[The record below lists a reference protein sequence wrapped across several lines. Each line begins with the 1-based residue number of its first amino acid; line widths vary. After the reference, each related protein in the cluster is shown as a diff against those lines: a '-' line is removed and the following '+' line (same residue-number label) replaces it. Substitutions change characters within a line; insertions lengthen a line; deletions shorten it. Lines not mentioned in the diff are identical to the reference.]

1 MGNTFYFD
9 FEVTF
14 MVWLQQ
20 ILGDVGGK
28 IAGFIT
34 MLGEETIY
42 VAILGFIY
50 WSLNKAYGIY
60 LGENLMTALVL
71 NPMVKN
77 IFDRRRPYV
86 DHKDIKCLKAVE
98 ADADINDLTAQGYSF
113 PSGHSTNA
121 MTLYGSLALYGKK
134 RFLTVIG
141 IVMPLLIGISR
152 VCLGVHY
159 PTDVLVGWLLGGIA
173 ILLTAAL
180 RRLVKTNWVR
190 YLILLALFI
199 PGCFYCNSED
209 YFTAL
214 GMAIGFFAAT
224 IFEEH
229 VVKFENTKHPLRMVL
244 RVVVGLGLFLGLNA
258 ALKAGFSL
266 VGFENYVARVI
277 RYALNVFV
285 LMGCYPALF
294 RYTGKLFK

>member
-1 MGNTFYFD
+1 MGNSFAFG

-14 MVWLQQ
+14 MVWLQEL
-20 ILGDVGGK
+20 IGDVGGK
-28 IAGFIT
+28 IAGFVT

-42 VAILGFIY
+42 VAILGFVY
-50 WSLNKAYGIY
+50 WALDKAYGIY

-77 IFDRRRPYV
+77 VFSRNRPYAA
-86 DHKDIKCLKAVE
+86 HKEIKCLKAVE
-98 ADADINDLTAQGYSF
+98 PEADIYDMTAQGYSF

-159 PTDVLVGWLLGGIA
+159 PTDVLVGWLLGGVA
-173 ILLTAAL
+173 ILLTALL
-180 RRLVKTNWVR
+180 RRTVKTNWVR
-190 YLILLALFI
+190 YVILLALFI
-199 PGCFYCNSED
+199 PGCFYCKSDD

-214 GMAIGFFAAT
+214 GMAIGFFAAAV
-224 IFEEH
+224 FEER
-229 VVKFENTKHPLRMVL
+229 VVKFENTRNPLRMAL
-244 RVVVGLGLFLGLNA
+244 RVVGGLALFLGLNA